1 MSSRPK
7 TDRAPAATA
16 VICCLLGA
24 LLSGCSDPGFYL
36 DRRDSIALSAGD
48 AVAANAAMQTIDP
61 WPLQS
66 ANTRFA
72 ATGQRMQSAVERY
85 RNDAVT
91 PPVDPMMLQVANP
104 TPATSTNSNG
114 TPSSSTPAPSA
125 PAGTNSLPTSTAG
138 NASNQ

>member
-7 TDRAPAATA
+7 TDRALAATA

-104 TPATSTNSNG
+104 TPAAPANG

-138 NASNQ
+138 NSGSQ